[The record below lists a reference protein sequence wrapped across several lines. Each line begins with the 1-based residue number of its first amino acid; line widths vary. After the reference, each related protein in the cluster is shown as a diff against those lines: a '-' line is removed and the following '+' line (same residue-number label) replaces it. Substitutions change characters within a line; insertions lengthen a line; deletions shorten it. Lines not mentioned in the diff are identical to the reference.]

1 VFGFTRCLFSPSLS
15 RRCSTSARFSVT
27 SSPTTPPRQTFS
39 SHFDSYLRFIIRLDQ
54 NPSSLPDDD
63 QSEGAKFATPGG
75 TMSSR
80 DNYKKDA
87 RDNYKQNRAR
97 NKENRGHSSKNR
109 FHAPFDNKP
118 LCGTRT
124 LSPEFGAEEC
134 AFGEKCKF
142 EHDLRKYLHDK
153 HADLKTFGGTCPVFN
168 LHGFCPAGWKC
179 RFVGS
184 HSEEIVREDLD
195 GKKELR
201 LVIDHKR
208 FKEDKYATKEDMG
221 LYNSVDKSTKF
232 ELSRRKITLDKSD
245 AYNQW
250 LQDVW
255 QAEEDARGKA
265 TAQHEEVSSVSD
277 TVEANEDAQ
286 ETANVSSEIG
296 DVSKAVDEPGSN
308 ITGKELEFA
317 KEKGADPDERTA
329 DTVINTEGDDDATS
343 EKYAR
348 VRVEEDVLV
357 KARHAPVKTGDA
369 VDEHNDAIKHEPQVD
384 PKTPANDYGD
394 ALKEEAID
402 DKDTKQETHVDKA
415 SKMDRED
422 ERAAY
427 IEPPFRASE
436 KRRLY
441 YGPETPILAPL
452 TTQGNLPFRRL
463 CVQLGAQLTF
473 SEMALGLPIVQGANP
488 EWALMKAHESEIT
501 PPKVSDNA
509 SDVVPGYDNSNDVKF
524 GVQIAAGKPWIAYKT
539 TEVIAKFC
547 PHVRA
552 IDLNSGCPI
561 DLVCKLGAGSSLMDQ
576 PSKLEKIL
584 RGMNAVSGEIPITLK
599 IRTGTRDKAPTAD
612 SVVKRVLFGGRNAQD
627 AGLGPTGIAA
637 ITLHGRSRQQRYTR
651 LADWEYI
658 ADIAALIRKINKT
671 NAEKTDTAAEP
682 DPRDLANGGKVL
694 FVGNGD
700 ILSHEEYQTHI
711 ERDLVDCAMVGR
723 GALIKPWIFEEIAA
737 GQYLDKSATE
747 RLGYVEDFVR
757 YGLDTWG
764 ADERGVQ
771 TTRRFLLE
779 WLSFAHRYVPV
790 GLLEHLPPKINE
802 RPPPFRGRDDMETM
816 LASDHY
822 GDWIRISEMYL
833 GRAERNFRFEP
844 KHKSNSYEMQ
854 AEG

>member
-1 VFGFTRCLFSPSLS
+1 
-15 RRCSTSARFSVT
+15 
-27 SSPTTPPRQTFS
+27 
-39 SHFDSYLRFIIRLDQ
+39 
-54 NPSSLPDDD
+54 
-63 QSEGAKFATPGG
+63 
-75 TMSSR
+75 MSSR
-80 DNYKKDA
+80 RDFRKDS
-87 RDNYKQNRAR
+87 RDTYKQNRAR
-97 NKENRGHSSKNR
+97 NKENRGYNNKNKL
-109 FHAPFDNKP
+109 HAMSENKA
-118 LCGTRT
+118 LCGSRA
-124 LSPEFGAEEC
+124 LSDEFDAKEC
-134 AFGEKCKF
+134 PFGEKCKY
-142 EHDLRKYLHDK
+142 EHDLRKYISGK
-153 HADLKTFGGTCPVFN
+153 HPDLKTFGGVCPVFS

-184 HSEEIVREDLD
+184 HSEETEREDLD

-201 LVIDHKR
+201 LVIDHER
-208 FKEDKYATKEDMG
+208 FKEEKYASKEDMG
-221 LYNSVDKSTKF
+221 LYNALSKSTKF
-232 ELSRRKITLDKSD
+232 ELSRRKLELPKSD
-245 AYNQW
+245 AYTQW

-265 TAQHEEVSSVSD
+265 STQLEEASSISGAE
-277 TVEANEDAQ
+277 EAKEDGHNV
-286 ETANVSSEIG
+286 ANPSSMT
-296 DVSKAVDEPGSN
+296 DDASKAVREPGST
-308 ITGKELEFA
+308 IAGKELEDA
-317 KEKGADPDERTA
+317 KGEGAGVDKCGADTI
-329 DTVINTEGDDDATS
+329 VKGEGDAVATS
-343 EKYAR
+343 EGDGLTTAAEGF
-348 VRVEEDVLV
+348 VES
-357 KARHAPVKTGDA
+357 KNAPVKTEGDA
-369 VDEHNDAIKHEPQVD
+369 AYKPKEGIKTDSPVN
-384 PKTPANDYGD
+384 PKASANDDGD
-394 ALKEEAID
+394 APKDEVME
-402 DKDTKQETHVDKA
+402 DKDVKQEDHVDKP
-415 SKMDRED
+415 SKMDLGD
-422 ERAAY
+422 QRAAY

-488 EWALMKAHESEIT
+488 EWALMKAHECETS
-501 PPKVSDNA
+501 PPKVSNQ
-509 SDVVPGYDNSNDVKF
+509 SSHTVPGYDNSKDVKF
-524 GVQIAAGKPWIAYKT
+524 GVQIAAGKPWIAYKA
-539 TEVIAKFC
+539 TEVIAKYC

-584 RGMNAVSGEIPITLK
+584 RGMNALSGEIPITLK
-599 IRTGTRDKAPTAD
+599 IRTGTKDNAPTAD
-612 SVVKRVLFGGRNAQD
+612 SLVKRVLFGGRNAQD

-658 ADIAALIRKINKT
+658 SDIAALIQKINKT
-671 NAEKTDTAAEP
+671 NAEQTDTAAEP

-700 ILSHEEYQTHI
+700 IFSHEDYQTHI
-711 ERDLVDCAMVGR
+711 ERDLVDCAMIGR
-723 GALIKPWIFEEIAA
+723 GALIKPWIFEEIAS

-790 GLLEHLPPKINE
+790 GLLERLPPKINE

-822 GDWIRISEMYL
+822 GDWIKISEMYL

-844 KHKSNSYEMQ
+844 KHKSNSYELQ